1 MEEYIQITIIGVAIV
16 FLALAMLFVIFKI
29 LGRLFSREDES
40 KLKAVSKK
48 PAQATGSRVIKT
60 EEGGEGEL
68 IAAIAAAVT
77 AFMGHSNFK
86 VRSVAPITVSAAS
99 QWKRRE
105 PTVYWKVRRSKN

>member
-29 LGRLFSREDES
+29 LGRLFSREDEN
-40 KLKAVSKK
+40 KLTAVSKK
-48 PAQATGSRVIKT
+48 PAPAASSRVFET
-60 EEGGEGEL
+60 EEGEV
-68 IAAIAAAVT
+68 IAAITAAVT

-86 VRSVAPITVSAAS
+86 VRSVAPVNLSATS
-99 QWKRRE
+99 QWKLRE

>member
-16 FLALAMLFVIFKI
+16 FLALTMLFVIFKI
-29 LGRLFSREDES
+29 LGRLFSREDEN
-40 KLKAVSKK
+40 KLKAVSMK
-48 PAQATGSRVIKT
+48 PAQATGSRVIETK
-60 EEGGEGEL
+60 EGGEDQM
-68 IAAIAAAVT
+68 IAVITAAVT

-86 VRSVAPITVSAAS
+86 VRSVDPVTVSANS

>member
-29 LGRLFSREDES
+29 LGRLFSREDEDN
-40 KLKAVSKK
+40 LTAVSKK
-48 PAQATGSRVIKT
+48 PAPGTSSRVFET
-60 EEGGEGEL
+60 EEGGEGEV
-68 IAAIAAAVT
+68 IAAITAAVT
-77 AFMGHSNFK
+77 AFMGHSDFK
-86 VRSVAPITVSAAS
+86 VRSVAPVNLSATS